1 MSSCCSRP
9 PLAFGADGPIK
20 LGTVLRLS
28 VGADD
33 GIPARRGVEMAVA
46 EVNKAGGINGRKVEL
61 IVEDEKDS
69 PAAAVN
75 AVKKLIEVDKV
86 VAIVG
91 PMTSGDMMAAGK
103 IANDAKVVDI
113 SPTAT
118 TPQLS
123 GYGAYLYRGCS
134 RIDKQAEVLT
144 DYVAKNWKPKTVAIF
159 FSNEPYGKGCAG
171 LFSKFFEKHGIKV
184 VATESFNRGA
194 RDFKSELTKIKA
206 ANPDML
212 FIPGYTPET
221 APAAA
226 QARQM
231 GMNQKILGVYGD
243 MNPAYIK
250 LAGQAAEGHVIG
262 GEYDENYNTP
272 KNQAFKK
279 NYEELVKKNN
289 DPYNIMFAAL
299 HYDATGHAPGR
310 HEEKRPHFR
319 GHQEVP
325 GRSEGLRR
333 RYRQALL
340 QPDPRRHPGRHQRD
354 LRPGSQERQVCGSGI
369 ESANWPINQMGRG
382 WPRPIFTLNTA
393 GSMSRVFGSVFGLP
407 VHGRQMAVRRRS
419 GRQGQLGR
427 EQQDHVSQFQEQRI
441 AFRGVVSMEVLVHR
455 LN

>member
-1 MSSCCSRP
+1 MVDFRKSLVLVSVIM
-9 PLAFGADGPIK
+9 LLTAGIAFGADEPIK

-28 VGADD
+28 IGADD
-33 GIPARRGVEMAVA
+33 GIPGRRGVEMAVD

-69 PAAAVN
+69 PAEAVN
-75 AVKKLIEVDKV
+75 AVKKLIEVNKV
-86 VAIVG
+86 PAIVG

-103 IANDAKVVDI
+103 IANDAKVVEI

-144 DYVAKNWKPKTVAIF
+144 DYVAKTWKPKTVAIF

-226 QARQM
+226 QARQL
-231 GMNQKILGVYGD
+231 GMTQKILGVYGD

-250 LAGQAAEGHVIG
+250 LAGKAAEGHVIG

-299 HYDATGHAPGR
+299 HYDATSMLLEGMKKNGPTAEGI
-310 HEEKRPHFR
+310 KKFLD
-319 GHQEVP
+319 EVKDFD
-325 GRSEGLRR
+325 GVTGKLSF
-333 RYRQALL
+333 
-340 QPDPRRHPGRHQRD
+340 
-354 LRPGSQERQVCGSGI
+354 
-369 ESANWPINQMGRG
+369 NQTHDVTRAG
-382 WPRPIFTLNTA
+382 TL
-393 GSMSRVFGSVFGLP
+393 
-407 VHGRQMAVRRRS
+407 
-419 GRQGQLGR
+419 
-427 EQQDHVSQFQEQRI
+427 
-441 AFRGVVSMEVLVHR
+441 GVYILEVKDGKYVTVK
-455 LN
+455 